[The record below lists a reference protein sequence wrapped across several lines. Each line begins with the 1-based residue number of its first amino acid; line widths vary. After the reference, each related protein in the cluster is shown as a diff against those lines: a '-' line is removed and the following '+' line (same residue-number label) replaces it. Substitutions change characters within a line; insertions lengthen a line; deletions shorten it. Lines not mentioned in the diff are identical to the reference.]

1 MICQIPKPGKKQIFL
16 KNFTLL
22 RIRFYY
28 IFILKANLF
37 TKLHIPLFEPNV
49 VIEIVKKS
57 VYCTNQTQTTPEH

>member
-1 MICQIPKPGKKQIFL
+1 MICPKYPNQVRNKSFEKFY
-16 KNFTLL
+16 FTTN
-22 RIRFYY
+22 FYY
-28 IFILKANLF
+28 IFILKANLL